1 MGAQRHTQTTSGVSG
16 YLGDISAL
24 SGLFARL
31 RELLAQ
37 ALKPASHRYFTQI
50 KGIHVTPA
58 DIAASILRILASL
71 QASGSLN
78 AGELPADITVER
90 PKNREHGDWATN
102 VAMQWGAK
110 LSANPRE
117 FANLLSAE
125 LAKEP
130 GVAKVD
136 VAGPGFINI
145 TLSAAAAGE
154 LAKQIVLAGE
164 KFGTGSDLQGL
175 KMNLEFVS
183 ANPTGPIHIGGTRW
197 AAVGDSLARIFEAQ
211 GASVT
216 REYYFNDHGA
226 QIDRFARSLV
236 AAARNESAPEDG
248 YAGEYI
254 NQIAESVLAQHPDA
268 ATLPDAEATETFRA
282 TGVELMF
289 GEIRE
294 SLEEFGVH
302 FDVFFHENS
311 LYESGAV
318 QKAIERLRGLGHIYE
333 QDGAI
338 WLRSTTFGDDRDRV
352 VIKSDGEAA
361 YIAGDLAYYL
371 DKRERG
377 FDRAI
382 YMLGADH
389 HGYVPRMMAL
399 CAAFGD
405 EPGVNL
411 EILIGQLVNL
421 VKDGEPVRMSKRAG
435 TVVTMEDL
443 VEAVGVDAARYA
455 LTRSSINSMLDI
467 DLDQLSK
474 KTNDNPVFYVQ
485 YAHARTKQVAN
496 NASQLGVDDTEFDP
510 ALLTHASESELLGK
524 LAQLPKVMAHSA
536 TERAPHLVARYLEEV
551 AGAYHRWY
559 DNCRVTPLSEQP
571 VEPVHRTRL
580 WLNNAASVV
589 LANGLRVLG
598 VSAPE
603 RM

>member
-1 MGAQRHTQTTSGVSG
+1 M
-16 YLGDISAL
+16 
-24 SGLFARL
+24 
-31 RELLAQ
+31 
-37 ALKPASHRYFTQI
+37 
-50 KGIHVTPA
+50 TPA
-58 DIAASILRILASL
+58 DLSNCILRALEKL
-71 QASGSLN
+71 QQNAVLP
-78 AGELPADITVER
+78 AGELPGAVTVER
-90 PKNREHGDWATN
+90 PKNRDHGDWATN
-102 VAMQWGAK
+102 IAMQ
-110 LSANPRE
+110 SANSFGLNPRQ
-117 FANLLSAE
+117 LAE
-125 LAKEP
+125 LLTTELSKAE
-130 GVAKVD
+130 GIEKVEI
-136 VAGPGFINI
+136 AGPGFINI
-145 TLSAAAAGE
+145 TLSKAAAGE
-154 LAKQIVLAGE
+154 LAKQIVLAGTDYGKGE
-164 KFGTGSDLQGL
+164 IYSGL

-211 GASVT
+211 GASVV

-226 QIDRFARSLV
+226 QIDRFARSV
-236 AAARNESAPEDG
+236 MAAVQNLPAPEDG

-254 NQIAESVLAQHPDA
+254 NQIADEVKRKHPEILNLD
-268 ATLPDAEATETFRA
+268 LAEATEVCRA
-282 TGVELMF
+282 AGVDLMF
-289 GEIRE
+289 GEIKK
-294 SLEEFGVH
+294 SLEDFGVV
-302 FDVFFHENS
+302 FDVYFHENS

-318 QKAIERLRGLGHIYE
+318 AKAIDRLRELGHIFE

-338 WLRSTTFGDDRDRV
+338 WLRSSTFGDDRDRV

-371 DKRERG
+371 NKRERG

-389 HGYVPRMMAL
+389 HGYVPRMMAM

-421 VKDGEPVRMSKRAG
+421 VRDGEPVRMSKRAG

-443 VEAVGVDAARYA
+443 VDAVGVDAARYA

-467 DLDQLSK
+467 DLDLLSK

-485 YAHARTKQVAN
+485 YGHARTKQVAN
-496 NASQLGVDDTEFDP
+496 NAASLAVTDETFDP
-510 ALLTHASESELLGK
+510 ALLAHPSEGELLAK
-524 LAQLPKVMAHSA
+524 LAQYPEVLRHAA
-536 TERAPHLVARYLEEV
+536 EQRAPHLVARYLEEV
-551 AGAYHRWY
+551 AGSYHRWY
-559 DNCRVTPLSEQP
+559 DNCRVTPISGNE
-571 VEPVHRTRL
+571 VEPIHQTRL

-589 LANGLRVLG
+589 LANGLALLG

>member
-1 MGAQRHTQTTSGVSG
+1 M
-16 YLGDISAL
+16 
-24 SGLFARL
+24 
-31 RELLAQ
+31 
-37 ALKPASHRYFTQI
+37 
-50 KGIHVTPA
+50 TPA

-71 QASGSLN
+71 QATGSLA
-78 AGELPADITVER
+78 AGDLPKEITVER
-90 PKNREHGDWATN
+90 PKNRDHGDWATN

-110 LSANPRE
+110 LASNPRE
-117 FANLLSAE
+117 FAALLSAE
-125 LAKEP
+125 LAKES
-130 GVAKVD
+130 GVEKVD
-136 VAGPGFINI
+136 IAGPGFINI

-154 LAKQIVLAGE
+154 LAKQIVLAG
-164 KFGTGSDLQGL
+164 KVFGTGTELAGL

-211 GASVT
+211 GATVT

-226 QIDRFARSLV
+226 QIDRFARSLL
-236 AAARNESAPEDG
+236 AAAKKEAAPEDG

-254 NQIAESVLAQHPDA
+254 NQIAAQVLSQQPDA
-268 ATLPDAEATETFRA
+268 AELPEAEATETFRVA
-282 TGVELMF
+282 GVELMF
-289 GEIRE
+289 TEIRK
-294 SLEEFGVH
+294 SLEDFGVH

-318 QKAIERLRGLGHIYE
+318 QKAIERLRELGHIYE
-333 QDGAI
+333 LDGAI

-389 HGYVPRMMAL
+389 HGYVQRMMAM

-443 VEAVGVDAARYA
+443 VDAVGVDAARYA

-496 NASQLGVDDTEFDP
+496 NAVSLGVDDSEFDP

-536 TERAPHLVARYLEEV
+536 VERAPHLVARYLEEV

-559 DNCRVTPLSEQP
+559 DNCRVTPLAEQP